1 MSEQTDKQTL
11 GFQTE
16 ARQLLKLM
24 IHSLY
29 SNKEIFLRELISNA
43 SDAIDKLRFLSLE
56 NPDLLDGEADFE
68 IKVEFDPEQK
78 TITITDNG
86 IGMSRDEVIEN
97 LGTIAKSGTAQ
108 FLTNL
113 TGDQKKDSQLIG
125 QFGVGFYASFIVANK
140 VVVETRGAEQAEAE
154 GCRWTSSGE
163 ADFDIETVERDARG
177 TEITLYLNEDAEEFL
192 NGYRLQTI
200 VKKYA
205 DHVSVPVLMQ
215 KDAEAGQG
223 DTEDD
228 AGGDHPEFEVINR
241 ATALWT
247 RSRSEVA
254 EEEYQEFYK
263 HIAHDYQDPLTW
275 SHNRVE
281 GKLEYTSLIYIPS
294 KAPFDLWNRE
304 SPRGLKL
311 YVQRVF
317 IMDEAEQF
325 LPLYLRFVKGIVDSN
340 DLSLNVSRE
349 ILQKDPAIDSMR
361 AALTKRVL
369 DSLEKLAK
377 SDAEKYA
384 QFWVEF
390 GQVLKEGVAEDFTN
404 KDKIAGLLRF
414 ATSTSGSDSQ
424 DQSLAGYV
432 ERMQAD
438 QDKIYYVAA
447 DSHQMAKHSPHLEIF
462 NKKGIE
468 VLLLSDRIDEWLVGH
483 LSEFDG
489 KPLQDVARGALDLD
503 GSKDEDPADGEE
515 TGDEGLTDLIE
526 RLKTTFGDQVETVRT
541 SQRLTDSPA
550 CLVVSEDE
558 MGMQMRRIL
567 AQAGQSLPD
576 AKRIFEVNANHPL
589 VTRLD
594 AEEDETRFERLAKVL
609 FDQAL
614 LAEGS
619 QLDDPATFVK
629 NLNEFL
635 LEVAGD

>member
-1 MSEQTDKQTL
+1 
-11 GFQTE
+11 
-16 ARQLLKLM
+16 
-24 IHSLY
+24 
-29 SNKEIFLRELISNA
+29 
-43 SDAIDKLRFLSLE
+43 
-56 NPDLLDGEADFE
+56 LDGEADFE

-404 KDKIAGLLRF
+404 KDKIAASVRDINEWIGLPRSIPCRICG
-414 ATSTSGSDSQ
+414 AN
-424 DQSLAGYV
+424 AG
-432 ERMQAD
+432 
-438 QDKIYYVAA
+438 
-447 DSHQMAKHSPHLEIF
+447 
-462 NKKGIE
+462 
-468 VLLLSDRIDEWLVGH
+468 
-483 LSEFDG
+483 
-489 KPLQDVARGALDLD
+489 
-503 GSKDEDPADGEE
+503 
-515 TGDEGLTDLIE
+515 
-526 RLKTTFGDQVETVRT
+526 
-541 SQRLTDSPA
+541 
-550 CLVVSEDE
+550 
-558 MGMQMRRIL
+558 
-567 AQAGQSLPD
+567 
-576 AKRIFEVNANHPL
+576 
-589 VTRLD
+589 
-594 AEEDETRFERLAKVL
+594 
-609 FDQAL
+609 
-614 LAEGS
+614 
-619 QLDDPATFVK
+619 
-629 NLNEFL
+629 
-635 LEVAGD
+635 